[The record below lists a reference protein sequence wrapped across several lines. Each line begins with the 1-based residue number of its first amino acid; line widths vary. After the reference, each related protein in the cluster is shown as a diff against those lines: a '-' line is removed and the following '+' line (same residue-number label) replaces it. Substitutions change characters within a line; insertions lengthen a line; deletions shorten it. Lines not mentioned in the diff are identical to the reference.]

1 MQSASN
7 AYKEHM
13 KGSFRL
19 QGYIRVSIGLIN
31 QEAQASAYVPD
42 HDKYTYYSSFKMPL
56 DNYKVEEL
64 YATCDQN
71 YSVVDGS
78 MYFLPRTRADVVLN
92 QGLVS
97 EPLLGPIEIRL
108 PEAHDIKGVTIDF
121 GKAYPVD
128 FTIESDNHTVTVTG
142 NTTAAFTTD
151 ELFIGATF
159 LRFTPIK
166 MVNGQSRF
174 RLQQITLGIGIYFGN
189 REILSATKKEHISPI
204 MEELPTLDMDLT
216 INNKNRVWDIENSES
231 AVNYLEIG
239 QEITVLYGQTLDD
252 GSVEWMPG
260 ATAYLREWSADDE
273 EMSFTAS
280 DRFEDLTGTY
290 YGGILHSGGISLYD
304 LAVDVL
310 EDAGVD
316 RRDYWLD
323 TYLKDILVENPMP
336 AVSHREALQ
345 LIANAGRCLL
355 YQDRTGKIFMG
366 SSFNPDAMAKSD
378 NETYYSNAAGVLQR
392 GSRRAYA
399 SPARDYTDVK
409 STRYFL
415 PRQAS
420 EEISTGY
427 ISEQVA
433 AEDGS
438 FTENPSLEIDM
449 EAGYKCFGITL
460 EFGQN
465 PPKKMIMHTYL
476 AGVQQESYTIAKLDE
491 TITVNHE
498 FPEFDQ
504 MIMEF
509 TEGTPYNRVILDNV
523 IFGDSTDY
531 EFQYGEELAKT
542 PKGTQLAKVREL
554 QVVRTIYGPSSEAA
568 KELTRE
574 TIAVSALDNRYTF
587 YFSNASYDLACA
599 ITDAQEGQTAKIVE
613 SGCYFATVEL
623 SGVAGACEVVIS
635 GKEYMI
641 SQAKVSRQLGT
652 TGTVE
657 IWENPL
663 VSDIVH
669 AADLADWIG
678 DYMKADREYDLSY
691 RGDPRLDANDLAY
704 LENKYVSGLLL
715 RIYEHTLNFN
725 GAFSGSVKA
734 RREMGYVA
742 DS

>member
-1 MQSASN
+1 
-7 AYKEHM
+7 
-13 KGSFRL
+13 
-19 QGYIRVSIGLIN
+19 
-31 QEAQASAYVPD
+31 
-42 HDKYTYYSSFKMPL
+42 
-56 DNYKVEEL
+56 
-64 YATCDQN
+64 
-71 YSVVDGS
+71 
-78 MYFLPRTRADVVLN
+78 
-92 QGLVS
+92 
-97 EPLLGPIEIRL
+97 
-108 PEAHDIKGVTIDF
+108 
-121 GKAYPVD
+121 
-128 FTIESDNHTVTVTG
+128 
-142 NTTAAFTTD
+142 
-151 ELFIGATF
+151 
-159 LRFTPIK
+159 
-166 MVNGQSRF
+166 
-174 RLQQITLGIGIYFGN
+174 
-189 REILSATKKEHISPI
+189 
-204 MEELPTLDMDLT
+204 
-216 INNKNRVWDIENSES
+216 
-231 AVNYLEIG
+231 
-239 QEITVLYGQTLDD
+239 
-252 GSVEWMPG
+252 
-260 ATAYLREWSADDE
+260 
-273 EMSFTAS
+273 
-280 DRFEDLTGTY
+280 
-290 YGGILHSGGISLYD
+290 
-304 LAVDVL
+304 
-310 EDAGVD
+310 
-316 RRDYWLD
+316 
-323 TYLKDILVENPMP
+323 
-336 AVSHREALQ
+336 
-345 LIANAGRCLL
+345 
-355 YQDRTGKIFMG
+355 
-366 SSFNPDAMAKSD
+366 
-378 NETYYSNAAGVLQR
+378 
-392 GSRRAYA
+392 
-399 SPARDYTDVK
+399 
-409 STRYFL
+409 
-415 PRQAS
+415 
-420 EEISTGY
+420 
-427 ISEQVA
+427 
-433 AEDGS
+433 
-438 FTENPSLEIDM
+438 
-449 EAGYKCFGITL
+449 
-460 EFGQN
+460 
-465 PPKKMIMHTYL
+465 MIIHTYL

-531 EFQYGEELAKT
+531 EFQYGEELTKT

-623 SGVAGACEVVIS
+623 SGVSGACEVIIL

-657 IWENPL
+657 TWENPL